1 MNVVKMNKK
10 EKQILLIKQL
20 GTAIKSR
27 RKHLRM
33 SQQELA
39 LLSETSLNFICQ
51 LESGKSTVRLNK
63 LLDVLYAVGLEL
75 NVINGNSQISFASDI
90 EQ

>member
-10 EKQILLIKQL
+10 QKQNQLIKQL
-20 GTAIKSR
+20 GKTIKSR

-33 SQQELA
+33 SQEELA

-51 LESGKSTVRLNK
+51 LEAGKSTVRLNK
-63 LLDVLYAVGLEL
+63 LLDVLYALGLEL
-75 NVINGNSQISFASDI
+75 NVINGSSQISFADDI
-90 EQ
+90 E